1 MNLSEKSVQFVGKAQ
16 EMLINVRNVQKPFV
30 MFVSSQL
37 FTSIINVLFVD
48 MSKWNYWLMFMFIYW
63 RNLKYS

>member
-16 EMLINVRNVQKPFV
+16 EMLINVQNVQKPFV

-48 MSKWNYWLMFMFIYW
+48 MSKWYFW
-63 RNLKYS
+63 